1 MDCSNTAAYAVDR
14 EDAPTLSRNQEMDR
28 EKPPETSHDMNAA
41 VQQPPAV
48 VFRRGKGRRRRTH
61 SRKMP
66 KEGCCN
72 GAGGEEL
79 KDEKAEVE
87 RKIAALQKIVPGG
100 DRLAVE
106 TLFEETAEYILALEW
121 QVKALRFLAAFV
133 EGSDMEKRKLGG

>member
-1 MDCSNTAAYAVDR
+1 MDCSNSVAYAVDR

-28 EKPPETSHDMNAA
+28 EKPPATSHGMNAA
-41 VQQPPAV
+41 VQEPPAV

-61 SRKMP
+61 MRKMP
-66 KEGCCN
+66 KEACCSV
-72 GAGGEEL
+72 AGGEEL